1 MDEQYDNPQYS
12 PSRGRWVNYG
22 GDSGGQWE
30 EMSVGSPLGY
40 WINQGDSD
48 GSYVEYSPEERR
60 AISAQQEA
68 DRQGRLQQ
76 ASAFLA
82 TNPLAISGDMIA
94 TPYGERNISS
104 FKPILQPGESVTGS
118 TRTQLLDPTTGTP
131 IFLNDPNDP
140 YSYTTSPTDTP
151 ALGGTVEQQAALYRP
166 IQNKGVFGTLGS
178 DLLEAVKD
186 PYFRNFA
193 IAAASMGAAAALAP
207 AAGAAAPAAGAGS
220 STAGGFLGGAGEIL
234 PGAVGTGGGSLGATG
249 VVGSTAGGFLGGAGE
264 IMPGAVGTGGGSL
277 GGSSLGSTLKGALDV
292 AKMANRARSAVNLV
306 SSLGQSSSALP
317 TVAAATAAPAVYGA
331 LTAGQTA
338 PTSFMSSYESP
349 AEVEARNLKFGK
361 QASQFPELNNVSPQL
376 KNLLYARLGNEAN
389 QFNSDPLG
397 ALDRGETLI
406 MRDGGTVMNEE
417 GEPHIPEFIT
427 GKTGHYVK
435 GKGDGQAD
443 LVPAMLA
450 SGEFVWDAD
459 TVAALGNGD
468 SDSGAKILDAM
479 RMAIREH
486 KRSAPVDKIP
496 PKAKS
501 PLQYMKDAEKY
512 IQRDK

>member
-12 PSRGRWVNYG
+12 PSQGRWVNYG
-22 GDSGGQWE
+22 GDAGAQWE
-30 EMSVGSPLGY
+30 QISVGAPLGY
-40 WINQGDSD
+40 EIHQGDS
-48 GSYVEYSPEERR
+48 GSSYVEYSPEERR

-94 TPYGERNISS
+94 TPYGERSISS

-131 IFLNDPNDP
+131 IFLSDPNDP
-140 YSYTTSPTDTP
+140 YSYTTDPTGTP

-166 IQNKGVFGTLGS
+166 IQNKGVLGTLGG

-193 IAAASMGAAAALAP
+193 LAAAAMGGAAALSP
-207 AAGAAAPAAGAGS
+207 AAGAAAPVAEAFPVALGDSIVTGS

-249 VVGSTAGGFLGGAGE
+249 GGLGSFLSKLTPSQLFQGARIAMPVVGALTGAG
-264 IMPGAVGTGGGSL
+264 ASGGGSS
-277 GGSSLGSTLKGALDV
+277 GGYGQPSGQNSGLGSVSGT
-292 AKMANRARSAVNLV
+292 NL
-306 SSLGQSSSALP
+306 AF
-317 TVAAATAAPAVYGA
+317 
-331 LTAGQTA
+331 A

-349 AEVEARNLKFGK
+349 AEIEARNLKFGK
-361 QASQFPELNNVSPQL
+361 QASQFPELNNVTPQL
-376 KNLLYARLGNEAN
+376 KNLLYTRLANNDN
-389 QFNSDPLG
+389 QFNSDPFG
-397 ALDRGETLI
+397 VLDMGDTMT